1 MQTAGRFLR
10 GLFGTSHSVEDA
22 EHEARARAFQEQV
35 ERLKQVR
42 MALQLYSDA
51 IDALSKAEV
60 VVAESF
66 DAYYKACPPCGDDP
80 LPHMEV
86 AASFKHFA
94 VEKYTGARVSITGI
108 VQSRCIKPITAV
120 LSKVGPLEEKIK
132 LRKSLL
138 QDHETHRTSLHRE
151 REAGKGAED
160 PSVQRQSVKLDSISL
175 NLGKIASSVEQG
187 LKEFEDARPHLLAQE
202 LAAAVACLFYQGQ
215 VTTTLLGR
223 LLPPLPQVASTLC
236 QLHALGS
243 RKQRSSAPP
252 RNKSVAVV
260 LARKEINGGGYG
272 GYGRLDDGGLLV
284 PSGPLQSREAI
295 KQAKG
300 SASGGDGGE
309 GETNVQG
316 GVEGLL
322 LPQDLLDVAGLEP
335 PAATPAV
342 EEEATAAVTAMT
354 AAEVTAGGGSS
365 SPARSPHPVRLPS
378 TRISAPPLE
387 PLSPIDASSDDEE
400 ADLAKAPNLPPEAV
414 QAIDSKRASVAKVRG
429 LGLVS
434 GQVPQRPP
442 RPAAKAVAAKAEA
455 EAEQEG
461 DMAGKP

>member
-94 VEKYTGARVSITGI
+94 VDKYTGARVSITGI
-108 VQSRCIKPITAV
+108 VQSRCIKPITAI

-175 NLGKIASSVEQG
+175 NLGKVASSVEQG
-187 LKEFEDARPHLLAQE
+187 LKEFEDARPHMLAQE

-236 QLHALGS
+236 LLHALGS
-243 RKQRSSAPP
+243 RKQRSSAPL

-260 LARKEINGGGYG
+260 LARKVIMGGSHG

-322 LPQDLLDVAGLEP
+322 LPQGLLDVAGLEP

-342 EEEATAAVTAMT
+342 EEEAAA
-354 AAEVTAGGGSS
+354 VTAGGGAS

-378 TRISAPPLE
+378 MRISALE
-387 PLSPIDASSDDEE
+387 SLSPLDASSDDEE
-400 ADLAKAPNLPPEAV
+400 ADLAKAPNLPTEAV
-414 QAIDSKRASVAKVRG
+414 QAIDSKRASVAKIRG

-442 RPAAKAVAAKAEA
+442 RPAVKAVAAKAEA
-455 EAEQEG
+455 EQEG
-461 DMAGKP
+461 DLVGKP